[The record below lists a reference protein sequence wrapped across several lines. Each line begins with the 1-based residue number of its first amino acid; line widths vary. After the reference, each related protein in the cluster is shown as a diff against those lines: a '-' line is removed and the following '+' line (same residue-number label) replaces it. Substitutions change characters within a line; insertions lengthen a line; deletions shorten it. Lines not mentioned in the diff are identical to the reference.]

1 MEQRREM
8 LSSHAVVITEEG
20 SWEFSLE
27 MREETSSTNTLAKE
41 RMSSLFKI
49 FTESQARDVVF
60 AVGRAVDGP
69 IELCFHAWELDRF
82 GDRVII
88 PYHVRLCIRGDVTS
102 IFVWT
107 RSHWRS
113 RTRQVEHPI
122 KMLGSTSSI
131 WRDWSYKDILDVW
144 LLFFG
149 GPRPI

>member
-69 IELCFHAWELDRF
+69 IEFMFSCLRA
-82 GDRVII
+82 G
-88 PYHVRLCIRGDVTS
+88 
-102 IFVWT
+102 
-107 RSHWRS
+107 
-113 RTRQVEHPI
+113 
-122 KMLGSTSSI
+122 
-131 WRDWSYKDILDVW
+131 
-144 LLFFG
+144 
-149 GPRPI
+149 